1 LLLFA
6 YRMLS
11 GLTSVYAHTYYR
23 SSDEDRRP
31 SNPMTSVKE
40 ERGGRAVRSSLSTTI
55 FLPFPTMAGPHVWGD
70 FISMP

>member
-1 LLLFA
+1 
-6 YRMLS
+6 
-11 GLTSVYAHTYYR
+11 
-23 SSDEDRRP
+23 
-31 SNPMTSVKE
+31 MTSVKE